1 MNRHILLGL
10 SLAGG
15 FVLGTC
21 TGALAAD
28 PFTLRSS
35 AFGDNGKMAANQARA
50 KLSSFYQWM
59 MKRGIVASNPV
70 ALTDEH
76 KEVPRDRK
84 LSMDELV
91 AEDYLD
97 HNPPPFPGLK
107 SGREGL
113 KQAFKIFWEATPGYH
128 EIEDMIAEGD
138 KVVTRMTSY
147 GKHEKDLP
155 GAPATGN
162 EMKMTSIT
170 IHRIANGKLVEKWA
184 EKDVMGFLIQIGVMR
199 PMKK

>member
-1 MNRHILLGL
+1 MSPEENK
-10 SLAGG
+10 
-15 FVLGTC
+15 
-21 TGALAAD
+21 ALV
-28 PFTLRSS
+28 R
-35 AFGDNGKMAANQARA
+35 R
-50 KLSSFYQWM
+50 FYAEID
-59 MKRGIVASNPV
+59 KGNIDA
-70 ALTDEH
+70 
-76 KEVPRDRK
+76 
-84 LSMDELV
+84 MDKLV

-128 EIEDMIAEGD
+128 QIEDQIAEGD

-147 GKHEKDLP
+147 GRHEKDLP

-184 EKDVMGFLIQIGVMR
+184 EKDVMSFLIQIGKMQ
-199 PMKK
+199 PPQKN